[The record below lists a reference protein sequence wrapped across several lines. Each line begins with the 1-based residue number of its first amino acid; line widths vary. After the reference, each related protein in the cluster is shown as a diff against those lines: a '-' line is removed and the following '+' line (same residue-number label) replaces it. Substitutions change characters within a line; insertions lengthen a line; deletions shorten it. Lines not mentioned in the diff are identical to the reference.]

1 MSLARHRVSLSKKKG
16 IMQSHTPETFNGAKL
31 LGVFEAGT
39 PEWHE
44 ARADGIGGSEV
55 GTIMGLNRWESAYY
69 LHQLKT
75 GNLPQKELDSFAAD
89 LGNIL
94 EPVIMGP
101 LLQRQHPEW
110 EVFTTG
116 TYQHPTIPYLHA
128 NPDGLAKI
136 DGEWVIIEA
145 KTSRNYW
152 SEVPPSYVAQVQH
165 YMMVMGVKRAVIVGL
180 VAMDWVE
187 YWIEA
192 DSFEHE
198 VIQQTTAKFWNGVI
212 NNIAPEWDGSESTYE
227 AVREAH
233 PDIDGTEVEID
244 GLHYLPAAQEAFDK
258 AEADLRKMK
267 SQVLSAMG
275 NAQHAY
281 VEYEGK
287 KIRVASRQ
295 ARETGRPFLVV
306 KKGK

>member
-1 MSLARHRVSLSKKKG
+1 MELHAP
-16 IMQSHTPETFNGAKL
+16 QQFNKAKL

-44 ARADGIGGSEV
+44 VRADGIGGSEV

-69 LHQLKT
+69 LHHLKT
-75 GNLPQKELDSFAAD
+75 GDLPPKELDSFPAD

-101 LLQRQHPEW
+101 LLKLKHPDW

-116 TYQHPTIPYLHA
+116 TYQHETLPYLHA
-128 NPDGLAKI
+128 NPDGLAKVE
-136 DGEWVIIEA
+136 GEWIIVEA

-152 SEVPPSYVAQVQH
+152 SEVPAQYIAQVQH
-165 YMMVMGVKRAVIVGL
+165 YMNVMGLKRAVIIGL

-187 YWIEA
+187 YWIDA
-192 DSFEHE
+192 DSFEQR
-198 VIQQTTAKFWNGVI
+198 VIEQTAQTFWRGVTEA
-212 NNIAPEWDGSESTYE
+212 IAPDWDGSSSTYE
-227 AVREAH
+227 TVRQLH

-244 GLHYLPAAQEAFDK
+244 GLHNLPLAQAEFDR
-258 AEADLRKMK
+258 AEAELRKQK
-267 SQVLSAMG
+267 SEVLNLMG
-275 NAQHAY
+275 SAQHAY
-281 VEYEGK
+281 IEHEGE
-287 KIRVASRQ
+287 KIRIASRQ
-295 ARETGRPFLVV
+295 ARGMGKPFLVI

>member
-1 MSLARHRVSLSKKKG
+1 MELHAP
-16 IMQSHTPETFNGAKL
+16 QQFNKAKL
-31 LGVFEAGT
+31 LGVFENGT

-44 ARADGIGGSEV
+44 VRADGIGGSEV

-69 LHQLKT
+69 LHHLKT
-75 GNLPQKELDSFAAD
+75 GDLPPKELDSFPAD

-101 LLQRQHPEW
+101 LLKLKHPDW

-116 TYQHPTIPYLHA
+116 TYQHETLPYLHA
-128 NPDGLAKI
+128 NPDGLAKVE
-136 DGEWVIIEA
+136 GEWIIVEA

-152 SEVPPSYVAQVQH
+152 SEVPAQYIAQVQH
-165 YMMVMGVKRAVIVGL
+165 YMNVMGLKRAVIIGL

-187 YWIEA
+187 YWIDA
-192 DSFEHE
+192 DSFEQR
-198 VIQQTTAKFWNGVI
+198 VIEQTAQTFWRGVTEA
-212 NNIAPEWDGSESTYE
+212 IAPDWDGSSSTYE
-227 AVREAH
+227 TVRQLH

-244 GLHYLPAAQEAFDK
+244 GLHNLPLAQAEFDR
-258 AEADLRKMK
+258 AEAELRKQK
-267 SQVLSAMG
+267 SEVLNLMG
-275 NAQHAY
+275 SAQHAY
-281 VEYEGK
+281 IEHAGE

-295 ARETGRPFLVV
+295 ARGMGKPFLVI

>member
-1 MSLARHRVSLSKKKG
+1 MKAY
-16 IMQSHTPETFNGAKL
+16 TPKDFNGAKL
-31 LGVFEAGT
+31 LGVFENGT
-39 PEWHE
+39 ADWHE
-44 ARADGIGGSEV
+44 ARAEGIGGSEV
-55 GTIMGLNRWESAYY
+55 GTIMGLNRWESAFY
-69 LHQLKT
+69 LHQLKV
-75 GNLPQKELDSFAAD
+75 GNLPPKELDSFPAD

-101 LLQRQHPEW
+101 LLKRQHPEW

-152 SEVPPSYVAQVQH
+152 EEVPPSYVAQVQH
-165 YMMVMGVKRAVIVGL
+165 YMLVMGVKRAVIVGL

-187 YWIEA
+187 HWIEA
-192 DSFEHE
+192 DSFEQE
-198 VIQQTTAKFWNGVI
+198 VIKQTAADFWQGVLS
-212 NNIAPEWDGSESTYE
+212 ATPPSFDGSTSTYE
-227 AVREAH
+227 TIRELN

-244 GLHYLPAAQEAFDK
+244 GLHYLSEAQEAFEK
-258 AEADLRKMK
+258 SEANLKKIK
-267 SQVLSAMG
+267 SEVLSQMG
-275 NAQHAY
+275 KAQHAFI
-281 VEYEGK
+281 EYEGQ

-295 ARETGRPFLVV
+295 ARGAGRPFLVI

>member
-1 MSLARHRVSLSKKKG
+1 MK
-16 IMQSHTPETFNGAKL
+16 QHTPKTFNGAKL
-31 LGVFEAGT
+31 LGVFENGSS
-39 PEWHE
+39 EWHE
-44 ARADGIGGSEV
+44 VRADGIGGSEV

-75 GNLPQKELDSFAAD
+75 GNLPQKQLDSFPAD

-101 LLQRQHPEW
+101 LLKRQHPDW

-128 NPDGLAKI
+128 NPDGLAKV
-136 DGEWVIIEA
+136 DGEWVIVEA

-152 SEVPPSYVAQVQH
+152 DEVPPQYVAQVQH
-165 YMMVMGVKRAVIVGL
+165 YMNVMGVKRAVIVGL

-187 YWIEA
+187 HWIEA
-192 DSFEHE
+192 DEFEQSIIH
-198 VIQQTTAKFWNGVI
+198 QTAKKFWDGVT
-212 NNIAPEWDGSESTYE
+212 NFKAPEWDGSESTYE
-227 AVREAH
+227 AVRELH

-244 GLHYLPAAQEAFDK
+244 GIHNLALAQADYEK
-258 AEADLRKMK
+258 AEAHLRKQK
-267 SQVLSAMG
+267 SQVLSLMG
-275 NAQHAY
+275 KAQHAY
-281 VEYEGK
+281 IEHEGE

-295 ARETGRPFLVV
+295 ARGMGKPFLVI
-306 KKGK
+306 KKAK

>member
-1 MSLARHRVSLSKKKG
+1 MELHAP
-16 IMQSHTPETFNGAKL
+16 QQFNKAKL
-31 LGVFEAGT
+31 LGVFENGT

-44 ARADGIGGSEV
+44 VRADGIGGSEV

-69 LHQLKT
+69 LHHLKT
-75 GNLPQKELDSFAAD
+75 GDLPPKELDSFPAD

-101 LLQRQHPEW
+101 LLKLKHPDW

-116 TYQHPTIPYLHA
+116 TYQHETIPYLHA
-128 NPDGLAKI
+128 NPDGLAKV
-136 DGEWVIIEA
+136 DGEWIIVEA

-152 SEVPPSYVAQVQH
+152 SEVPAQYIAQVQH
-165 YMMVMGVKRAVIVGL
+165 YMNVMGLKRAVIVGL

-192 DSFEHE
+192 DSFEQQ
-198 VIQQTTAKFWNGVI
+198 VIEQTAAKFWNGV
-212 NNIAPEWDGSESTYE
+212 NENKAPDWDGSESTYE
-227 AVREAH
+227 TVRELH

-244 GLHYLPAAQEAFDK
+244 GLHNLPLAQAEFDR
-258 AEADLRKMK
+258 AEAELRKQK
-267 SQVLSAMG
+267 SEVLNLMG
-275 NAQHAY
+275 SAQHAY
-281 VEYEGK
+281 IEHAGE

-295 ARETGRPFLVV
+295 ARGMGKPFLVI